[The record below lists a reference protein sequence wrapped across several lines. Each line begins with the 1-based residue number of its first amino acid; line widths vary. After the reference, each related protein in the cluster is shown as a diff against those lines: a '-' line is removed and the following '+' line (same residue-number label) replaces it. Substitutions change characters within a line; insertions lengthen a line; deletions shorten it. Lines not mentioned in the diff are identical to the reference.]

1 MRLSFRI
8 AWRFIKSSRGQSFL
22 IIAGITIGVAV
33 QIFIGLLIQGLQANL
48 VQETIGNSSQ
58 ITLRS
63 TRKDDLIISPDEVVK
78 NIRESPYADEIESV
92 LAVSDTPGIIRLDE
106 RDYSAFLRG
115 FDLKEGNKIYDFDNT
130 LIRGDLPDK
139 QGEVIIGNEMAKEL
153 SLEPGDTI
161 KLVIPPVV
169 ILPKTVTVSGIF
181 QFGLGQA
188 NRTWMI
194 SDLKTVQNLR
204 NKPNTA
210 SSIEMQIEEP
220 FQADVLATKLME
232 HLKNDA
238 LNALDWKEENADLL
252 SALNGQ
258 SISSIMIQVFVIIS
272 VALAIAS
279 VLAISVVQKSRQL
292 GILKAMGIRN
302 SKAGQIFI
310 FEGLMLGVIGAIM
323 GTLVG
328 VGLIW
333 MFTTFAVNPD
343 GTAVV
348 PVYINYGF
356 IVLSMG
362 IAIASSV
369 IAAMI
374 PGIRSA
380 KLSPIEVIRNG

>member
-258 SISSIMIQVFVIIS
+258 SISSIVIRSLLSYPLPLPLQVFLPS
-272 VALAIAS
+272 AWF
-279 VLAISVVQKSRQL
+279 K
-292 GILKAMGIRN
+292 
-302 SKAGQIFI
+302 
-310 FEGLMLGVIGAIM
+310 
-323 GTLVG
+323 
-328 VGLIW
+328 
-333 MFTTFAVNPD
+333 NPD
-343 GTAVV
+343 
-348 PVYINYGF
+348 
-356 IVLSMG
+356 
-362 IAIASSV
+362 SSV
-369 IAAMI
+369 
-374 PGIRSA
+374 S
-380 KLSPIEVIRNG
+380 